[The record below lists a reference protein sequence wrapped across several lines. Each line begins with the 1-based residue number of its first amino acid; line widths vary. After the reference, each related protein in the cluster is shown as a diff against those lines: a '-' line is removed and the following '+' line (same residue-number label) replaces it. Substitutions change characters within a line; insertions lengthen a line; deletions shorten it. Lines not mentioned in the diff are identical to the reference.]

1 MSRTRPERTWV
12 VKKKGGLTKWLKQY
26 STCLASV
33 KPQVQTPILPKK
45 KTKVFFILSAFE
57 L

>member
-1 MSRTRPERTWV
+1 